1 MLLLS
6 SDACPGWNFSA
17 TAPSFSSFLPSRESL
32 PAESLEGF
40 SCRHS
45 FESARPHCC
54 GWLIPPQRVKG
65 VDWSLK
71 STCCRCSVELL
82 APQSR
87 DGWAGSWT
95 RRRHG
100 TSYKAALAVDFG
112 KQHKHACMRARCL
125 QQWRCAWG
133 PAVWHYSQWQERSCF
148 CLELHRQQRHNSGRV
163 TLGDGPVNRQLIL
176 S

>member
-6 SDACPGWNFSA
+6 LPWMELFCNRPE
-17 TAPSFSSFLPSRESL
+17 FLLL
-32 PAESLEGF
+32 PAFPWKLAGWVTGGLLLQAFIQVSPASLL
-40 SCRHS
+40 
-45 FESARPHCC
+45 
-54 GWLIPPQRVKG
+54 WLIDSPPPPQRVKG
-65 VDWSLK
+65 VDWSLN